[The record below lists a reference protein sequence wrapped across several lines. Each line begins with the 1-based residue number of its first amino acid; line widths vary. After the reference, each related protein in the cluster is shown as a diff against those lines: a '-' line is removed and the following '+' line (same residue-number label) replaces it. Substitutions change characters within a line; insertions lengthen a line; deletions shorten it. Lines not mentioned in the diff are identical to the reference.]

1 VNCELIVCLQ
11 LYS

>member
-1 VNCELIVCLQ
+1 VTCELIVCLQ